1 MKKHLMMLALVSS
14 VPLSAFAADMNNG
27 GFGPAKGDREFTLSG
42 AGTSNKDFDRGS
54 LGLAASF
61 GWYLTDNW
69 EVAIRQGVN
78 YAKLTNDNMWN
89 GSTRVAADYHWDLG
103 KWRPLVGLQI
113 GGIYG
118 DGVQDSGIAG
128 PEVGIKYYAKP
139 DTFVYFQ
146 EEYQVFF
153 KQAKEINDNFDKG
166 AFVHTFG
173 VGFNF

>member
-1 MKKHLMMLALVSS
+1 MKKHLMMLALVSA
-14 VPLSAFAADMNNG
+14 PLSVFAADMNNG

-61 GWYLTDNW
+61 GWYLTDNM
-69 EVAIRQGVN
+69 EVSIRQGVN
-78 YAKLTNDNMWN
+78 YADLANDNMWN
-89 GSTRVAADYHWDLG
+89 GSTRIAADYHWDLG

-118 DGVQDSGIAG
+118 DGVSDTGIAG

-146 EEYQVFF
+146 EEYQFFF
-153 KQAKEINDNFDKG
+153 KQADEINDNFDDG